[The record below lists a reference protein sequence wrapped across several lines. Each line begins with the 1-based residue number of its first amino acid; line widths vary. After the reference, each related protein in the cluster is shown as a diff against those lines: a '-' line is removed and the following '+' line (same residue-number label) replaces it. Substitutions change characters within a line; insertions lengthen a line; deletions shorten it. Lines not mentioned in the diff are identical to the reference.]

1 MNVKLTDAA
10 ETDLEEIGSWLSD
23 NAGPAA
29 LGIVRG
35 LRVSVAS
42 LGDMPA
48 RFPLVPGH
56 EKTGVRRRVYG
67 NYLIFYTIEDDDVRV
82 LRILHGA
89 RDVDRI
95 MFPTN

>member
-1 MNVKLTDAA
+1 MKVRFADAA
-10 ETDLEEIGSWLSD
+10 KFDLEEISVWLAS
-23 NAGPAA
+23 NAGDIAFKVM
-29 LGIVRG
+29 LG
-35 LRVSVAS
+35 LRRSCLS

-56 EKTGVRRRVYG
+56 EGSGVRRRVHG
-67 NYLIFYTIEDDDVRV
+67 TYLIYYSITADFVLV

-95 MFPTN
+95 MFPTT